1 MKLSKLKQ
9 KVLYPLLALAVFL
22 MVTQFFPFIWP
33 FKFKPRPAT
42 PAVTM
47 LPAAPRLT
55 LTDLAGNTFNTANF
69 KGKVVVVN
77 LWAAWCTPCAA
88 EVPRLIALQQKYQ
101 DNGLQIIGISI
112 DDSDKELRDF
122 YQRHKINYPVVAG
135 DQKLADAYGGIL
147 GLPTTLV
154 INRDGLIEKKFIG
167 AADFAMLEQEIISQ
181 LQKVPPADYR

>member
-1 MKLSKLKQ
+1 MRR
-9 KVLYPLLALAVFL
+9 LALILIVVAVAAGIYAIGRHRGRHGI
-22 MVTQFFPFIWP
+22 MSVTITSRVSGAAFP
-33 FKFKPRPAT
+33 T
-42 PAVTM
+42 
-47 LPAAPRLT
+47 APQLL
-55 LTDLAGNTFNTANF
+55 LTDLKGQPLNTANF

-77 LWAAWCTPCAA
+77 FWAAWCTPCAA

-122 YQRHKINYPVVAG
+122 YQRYKMNYPVVAG
-135 DQKLADAYGGIL
+135 DQKLAQAYGDIL

-167 AADFAMLEQEIISQ
+167 AVDWAAMEREIIAE
-181 LQKVPPADYR
+181 LRK